1 MFFKSGTTVKY
12 NDGVLKIDIG
22 EIIYPSCIEG
32 FNFEIKLD
40 NGKVYVIHPDNEKFI
55 KIKNLISNE

>member
-1 MFFKSGTTVKY
+1 MFFKNGATVKY
-12 NDGVLKIDIG
+12 DDGVLKIDIG
-22 EIIYPSCIEG
+22 EIYPSYING
-32 FNFEIKLD
+32 FNFEIKLE

>member
-1 MFFKSGTTVKY
+1 MFFKTETTVKY
-12 NDGVLKIDIG
+12 DDGILKIDIG
-22 EIIYPSCIEG
+22 KIYPSYIKG

-55 KIKNLISNE
+55 KVKNLISNE